1 MRFHFITPVWGQT
14 YIDAFT
20 ELSLPTQLATG
31 NLGNFLDDDY
41 VTYEIVTRAEDISR
55 IKSSR
60 SVQFLSRHFLTE
72 FSFIDDFDWR
82 KHPYILMTDCYNRVM
97 KEHTD
102 SLTETAFF
110 FLTADLVWSDGAFKR
125 TREILEQ
132 GKRAVMIDAGFHV
145 NKESFISSFLKTFSE
160 PDVPYIQCPPRLL
173 LKVAFEHMHD
183 ITKSMIWDGG
193 YIINMVPAHIY
204 WIVGHQL
211 MLGRSWVLHPV
222 AARPRIK
229 TLATDTQGIS
239 TSPIDHEYIRLACP
253 NFEEV
258 HICTD
263 SDEILA
269 VEMSD
274 AHHLHEQILKG
285 RYYTRMVS
293 NWLGRG
299 WVNKYHLKY
308 AKKCYWYHGYDIPPA
323 IKAEAE
329 ELSERLMLE
338 IQRQVPFQQVWHQI
352 RKLAISSMPGPVKDY
367 LKRKL
372 QTLRS
377 SKQVR
382 SE

>member
-1 MRFHFITPVWGQT
+1 MPVWGQT
-14 YIDAFT
+14 YVDAFT
-20 ELSLPTQLATG
+20 ELSLPTQLAPG
-31 NLGNFLDDDY
+31 NLGAFRDNND
-41 VTYEIVTRAEDISR
+41 VVYEIMTRVENISR

-60 SVQFLSRHFLTE
+60 AVHFLCKNFQTK
-72 FSFIDDFDWR
+72 FSLIDDFDWR

-110 FLTADLVWSDGAFKR
+110 FLTADLVWSDCAFKR
-125 TREILEQ
+125 AREILEQ

-145 NKESFISSFLKTFSE
+145 NKESFISSFFKIFSE
-160 PDVPYIQCPPRLL
+160 PDVPYIECPPRLL
-173 LKVAFEHMHD
+173 FKVAFEHMHD
-183 ITKSMIWDGG
+183 ITKSMIWDGED
-193 YIINMVPAHIY
+193 IINTVPAHLY
-204 WIVGHQL
+204 WIVGRQL
-211 MLGRSWVLHPV
+211 MLGRSWVLHPL
-222 AARPRIK
+222 AARPRIM

-274 AHHLHEQILKG
+274 AQHLQEQILKG
-285 RYYTRMVS
+285 RYSTRMVS

-299 WVNKYHLKY
+299 WVNQYHLKY
-308 AKKCYWYHGYDIPPA
+308 AEKCYWFHGYDIPQA

-329 ELSERLMLE
+329 ESSESLMLA
-338 IQRQVPFQQVWHQI
+338 IQRQVPFQRVWHQI
-352 RKLAISSMPGPVKDY
+352 RKLAISSMPRPVRDY
-367 LKRKL
+367 LKRKI

-377 SKQVR
+377 AKQVR